1 MPIGG
6 RHKHRGSG
14 RRPLTLATIFL
25 LSIPKI
31 RFLLLATVGIFAH
44 PTRQK
49 ASRFKLAFSV
59 YRAYSARTMQC
70 MRVGRLI
77 SQYHFV
83 DMSLKVSIAQ
93 PCYRIRHK
101 IARRNYALTH
111 VPGMMP
117 ALSLKAIENIIWEFL
132 WRAVPKS
139 KVMKPRANIH

>member
-1 MPIGG
+1 M
-6 RHKHRGSG
+6 
-14 RRPLTLATIFL
+14 TLATIFL
-25 LSIPKI
+25 LSLPKI
-31 RFLLLATVGIFAH
+31 RRRTRQEEQGFIFAH
-44 PTRQK
+44 PTDKKQ
-49 ASRFKLAFSV
+49 ACFQWLCN
-59 YRAYSARTMQC
+59 RAYSARTMQC

-93 PCYRIRHK
+93 PCYLIRHK

>member
-1 MPIGG
+1 MIGG
-6 RHKHRGSG
+6 VGG
-14 RRPLTLATIFL
+14 AIFD
-25 LSIPKI
+25 SSDDFFAVEDPEKNTN
-31 RFLLLATVGIFAH
+31 TVEEQGFIFGAH
-44 PTRQK
+44 PTVDKKRR
-49 ASRFKLAFSV
+49 RFKLAFSV